1 MFETQDEMRGGGG
14 VGDDIFIAKIK
25 RVRLWRSI
33 AVVVR
38 IAVMIRLVTAPALF
52 TSCFLKLALRDEE
65 LFRS

>member
-14 VGDDIFIAKIK
+14 VVDDIFIAKIK

-65 LFRS
+65 FFA

>member
-1 MFETQDEMRGGGG
+1 M
-14 VGDDIFIAKIK
+14 VDDIFIAKIK

-52 TSCFLKLALRDEE
+52 TSCFFKLALRM
-65 LFRS
+65 RSFEVEREKKKNGPVLRK